1 MDLVPQPQVAQ
12 PMFTL
17 ALVDQAVAHMLYT
30 AHQDQ
35 DMDQ

>member
-1 MDLVPQPQVAQ
+1 MDLAVRLQVAQ

-17 ALVDQAVAHMLYT
+17 ALVDQAVAPMLYT